1 MAEGQRFLHS
11 STDEEYLLNSSDEDL
26 NEQSPDTNLGE
37 QKQPEQAPKSEFSK
51 TFEIDRLSGSS
62 SNTGSQKNS
71 SDSESQMPRNDPV
84 EEEEEKLTKEKNT
97 GAEEE
102 EVEVYRSCPAPM
114 YNGSGVF
121 NGAGNKL
128 SSQPISEINV
138 IRNFPNQRQ
147 TQSQSQSQSQDRAPP
162 GTLRPEPRSESELE
176 PPSEITDLSFEGLV
190 KLVFGW

>member
-11 STDEEYLLNSSDEDL
+11 STDEEYLLNSSDEDP

-37 QKQPEQAPKSEFSK
+37 QKQPEQAPESEFSK

-84 EEEEEKLTKEKNT
+84 EEEEEKKEKNAE
-97 GAEEE
+97 AEEE

-121 NGAGNKL
+121 NGVSNRL
-128 SSQPISEINV
+128 SSQPTSEINV
-138 IRNFPNQRQ
+138 VRNFPNQ
-147 TQSQSQSQSQDRAPP
+147 SQGQSQDWAPP